1 MSFEN
6 IIGHKKQI
14 EQIKNTI
21 KNDKIA
27 HAYLFSG
34 PEGIGKKRVGEEFIK
49 YLNCTHQD
57 REKFLACESCPSC
70 LRMESNNQPDFFIVT
85 DQEGSI
91 KIDQVRNL
99 VASLS
104 LRNVLTKYKCVIINN
119 CELITPEGANSLLK
133 VIEEPGENVIFFL
146 ITSNENRVL
155 PTIRSRTQKINFQQ
169 LSEIELRQ
177 LAELK
182 SLYSDNMDFLVKF
195 SQGSFGKL
203 VNFLSDK
210 DFLGELQEFQ
220 DIFSEIKE
228 KPLFQVMY
236 KGKLFEKDKKKLLRF
251 LDFYIYTLE
260 KDFSEYSIEKKKE
273 VIDEIIRGQEMLL
286 RNINPRF
293 VGEMLLIKTKSILK
307 G

>member
-1 MSFEN
+1 
-6 IIGHKKQI
+6 
-14 EQIKNTI
+14 
-21 KNDKIA
+21 
-27 HAYLFSG
+27 
-34 PEGIGKKRVGEEFIK
+34 
-49 YLNCTHQD
+49 
-57 REKFLACESCPSC
+57 
-70 LRMESNNQPDFFIVT
+70 MESNNQPDFFIIT
-85 DQEGSI
+85 DQDGSI

-133 VIEEPGENVIFFL
+133 VIEEPGENVIFLL
-146 ITSNENRVL
+146 ITSNENKVL

-169 LSEIELRQ
+169 LSEIELRK
-177 LAELK
+177 LAETKNLH
-182 SLYSDNMDFLVKF
+182 SDNIDFLIEF
-195 SQGSFGKL
+195 SQGSIGKL
-203 VNFLSDK
+203 ISLLSDK
-210 DFLGELQEFQ
+210 DFLEELKEFQ

-228 KPLFQVMY
+228 KPLFQIMY

-260 KDFSEYSIEKKKE
+260 NDFSEYPVEKIRE
-273 VIDEIIRGQEMLL
+273 VIDEIIRAQEMLL

>member
-21 KNDKIA
+21 KNNKIA

-49 YLNCTHQD
+49 YLNCTNQD
-57 REKFLACESCPSC
+57 REKILACESCPSC
-70 LRMESNNQPDFFIVT
+70 LRMESNNQPDFFIIT
-85 DQEGSI
+85 DQDGSI

-133 VIEEPGENVIFFL
+133 VIEEPGENVIFLL
-146 ITSNENRVL
+146 ITSNENKVL

-169 LSEIELRQ
+169 LSEIELRK
-177 LAELK
+177 LAETKNLH
-182 SLYSDNMDFLVKF
+182 SDNIDFLIEF
-195 SQGSFGKL
+195 SQGSIGKL
-203 VNFLSDK
+203 ISLLSDK
-210 DFLGELQEFQ
+210 DFLEELKEFQ

-228 KPLFQVMY
+228 KPLFQIMY

-260 KDFSEYSIEKKKE
+260 NDFSEYPVEKIRE
-273 VIDEIIRGQEMLL
+273 VIDEIIRAQEMLL